1 MVSKEEKINNIIS
14 ELDRQVDG
22 IKQFSNVLEQ
32 IKQLSNS
39 TQKLSGQVL
48 TNSEKYINITNQLDD
63 SLSMIK
69 MHIEKVSTASESRL
83 ENIQNNSLHDYKKL
97 IEDTT
102 RIIQEIEHK
111 IIDSN
116 TTINKQIESIED
128 VSTASELR
136 LKNNQKNS
144 LHVYKRLLEDATR
157 IIQEIEHKIID
168 SNATINKQIK
178 SVEGSIKKDIKEVSD
193 DLNRR
198 FSDMGNKLDDYQSI
212 LVQSNSVN
220 TKKLMMMII
229 GMSILIFALV
239 ITGHYEWVLEF
250 MNKMFS

>member
-116 TTINKQIESIED
+116 
-128 VSTASELR
+128 
-136 LKNNQKNS
+136 
-144 LHVYKRLLEDATR
+144 
-157 IIQEIEHKIID
+157 
-168 SNATINKQIK
+168 ATINKQIK

-229 GMSILIFALV
+229 GMPILIFALV